1 MAIHSFRS
9 NLSEKIKKIST
20 KQKESIKESLYTKG
34 ELPILAQIFVA
45 LLFWFLIFLILAI
58 FLSPALKWLGVVI
71 AVIGAFLIVQ
81 TMNFL
86 GRKFVKQDQEE
97 EETELSIESI
107 DITENSIL
115 LGKHYKRGGIVLI
128 KNQKGK
134 LSLTPILLLQIL
146 SVSSSSTSIFTSLS
160 SKSLQRLSLKYHCS
174 IIDTAKYEM
183 VLLKG
188 EPKKCK
194 NDTLNI
200 TLKLLDD
207 SFFQGAF
214 DIISEFQR
222 DKRIEFEFPQTNML
236 KEVFPTYSIILS
248 STNGN
253 ERERVSDALEEISEA
268 SELEV
273 EARRLYESFTNS
285 EQEDLEKDTV
295 GLQDE
300 EEEIEEQ
307 PVLIQKTKLS
317 VNPKQEQ
324 IVKDVLL
331 RELNFSLDSF
341 LNAAKGY
348 YKKGIENNLDKKY
361 DIETDKFLKYAHLFC
376 DKEEIS
382 FFYPSYSYLLKII
395 EFLDIE
401 LPSSTDIDNFT
412 SKLAEEYVNVNFS
425 ENHKE
430 KLKQFLE
437 SKITKTT
444 KTTKT
449 TKQISENIESNNKV
463 DTIPPPPV
471 KKQQNI
477 IDQEESE

>member
-1 MAIHSFRS
+1 MAVQSIRS
-9 NLSEKIKKIST
+9 NVSEKIKKISK
-20 KQKESIKESLYTKG
+20 KQKELIKESLYTKG

-45 LLFWFLIFLILAI
+45 LLFWFLIFLILAV
-58 FLSPALKWLGVVI
+58 FLSPTLKWLGVII
-71 AVIGAFLIVQ
+71 ALVGAFLIVQ
-81 TMNFL
+81 AMNFL
-86 GRKFVKQDQEE
+86 GRRFVKQDQEE
-97 EETELSIESI
+97 EETELPSESI
-107 DITENSIL
+107 DITENSVL
-115 LGKHYKRGGIVLI
+115 LGKHYKRGRIVLI

-160 SKSLQRLSLKYHCS
+160 TKSLQRLSLKYHCS
-174 IIDTAKYEM
+174 IIDTAKYELI
-183 VLLKG
+183 LLKG

-194 NDTLNI
+194 NNTLNI

-222 DKRIEFEFPQTNML
+222 DKRIEFEFPQTSIL
-236 KEVFPTYSIILS
+236 REVFPTYGTILS

-253 ERERVSDALEEISEA
+253 EREQVSDALEEISEA

-273 EARRLYESFTNS
+273 EARRLYESFTNL
-285 EQEDLEKDTV
+285 EQDELEENIVD
-295 GLQDE
+295 LQDKE
-300 EEEIEEQ
+300 TEEIEEQ
-307 PVLIQKTKLS
+307 PVPIQKTKLS
-317 VNPKQEQ
+317 ANPKQEQ

-341 LNAAKGY
+341 LNAVKGY

-361 DIETDKFLKYAHLFC
+361 DIETDKFLKYVHLFC
-376 DKEEIS
+376 DKEEIT

-412 SKLAEEYVNVNFS
+412 TKLAEEYVNIDFS

-430 KLKQFLE
+430 KLKQFLD
-437 SKITKTT
+437 SKITNPN
-444 KTTKT
+444 
-449 TKQISENIESNNKV
+449 KQISENFESGSKV
-463 DTIPPPPV
+463 DSIPPPPV

-477 IDQEESE
+477 INQEEIK